1 MPLGR
6 VREVE
11 PDAAGRAGTSRSG
24 PVRPGPARSGPAP
37 AGSGPRRRTVLAAA
51 LAPLVVAGC
60 AGEERPRTPRPGP
73 EAAKDALV
81 MVIRHAEKPY
91 AGDTGE
97 DDEGN
102 EDPGF
107 LAVRGWRRAQELPT
121 LFGPTRGAALPRPEA
136 VFAAGGKAGAPARCR
151 QTVEALATSLHTSVR
166 TEFAVGAEPALAR
179 AVLAARMPVL
189 VCWEHTG
196 MPRLIRGLGAQG
208 LIGLPAAWPDR
219 YDLVWTFTR
228 RQGVWSFRELPQRLL
243 SGDA

>member
-1 MPLGR
+1 MI
-6 VREVE
+6 
-11 PDAAGRAGTSRSG
+11 
-24 PVRPGPARSGPAP
+24 
-37 AGSGPRRRTVLAAA
+37 
-51 LAPLVVAGC
+51 
-60 AGEERPRTPRPGP
+60 
-73 EAAKDALV
+73 
-81 MVIRHAEKPY
+81 IRHAEKPS

-107 LAVRGWRRAQELPT
+107 LAIRGWRRAQELPA
-121 LFGPTRGAALPRPEA
+121 LFAPSRGADLPRPEA
-136 VFAAGGKAGAPARCR
+136 VFAAGGTAGAPARCR
-151 QTVEALATSLHTSVR
+151 QTVETLATALHTPVR

-196 MPRLIRGLGAQG
+196 VPRLIRALGAHEI
-208 LIGLPAAWPDR
+208 LGLPAAWPDR

-228 RQGVWSFRELPQRLL
+228 RRGAWTFRELPQHLL